1 MVAGAEDHGGG
12 LLGLALYRHEAHG
25 RALRGLADCFRISRI
40 VLLTLHEWLHI
51 GRRDQSDGMAKL
63 ADLAGPMM
71 SAWAGFHRDKTRR
84 LGREEAQN
92 LLAPQLLTKDRRA
105 GGIRAV
111 A

>member
-1 MVAGAEDHGGG
+1 
-12 LLGLALYRHEAHG
+12 
-25 RALRGLADCFRISRI
+25 
-40 VLLTLHEWLHI
+40 
-51 GRRDQSDGMAKL
+51 MAKL

-111 A
+111 GLKDVLGQIQADGANFRHGRSPVVALKHHHLGTSMPSGGVHPIIGRRRPSPEPCAWAA